1 MGKTVRTFLPLLLLL
16 TLCSAG
22 SIAAAAA
29 SAVPPMVAAGSGVNL
44 GITRLLAEAFQK
56 THPNA
61 VVQVPGSIGTRGAIK
76 AAADGAIALGLIS
89 RPLQP
94 GELALGFTA
103 VPYAR
108 VPLALAVHPS
118 VPDRG
123 ISAAELI
130 DIVRGTKK
138 RWKDGREIV
147 VQVREKSD
155 SGFGV
160 LQEKIPGFREAY
172 QQSLQTGR
180 WSVYYTD
187 QEANQAIV
195 RTPCAIGV
203 TDLGMIRTEG
213 LAVKPLTLD
222 GVTPVPEALAKG
234 TYPLGRDLTFI
245 YREPHL
251 PKQGKAFLD
260 FVRSEQGGRIL
271 KANGYLPLR

>member
-1 MGKTVRTFLPLLLLL
+1 MGKTVRTFLPFLLLL
-16 TLCSAG
+16 TLCSAV
-22 SIAAAAA
+22 SAAVAA
-29 SAVPPMVAAGSGVNL
+29 SAAPPLVAAGSGVNL

-56 THPNA
+56 THPGA

-94 GELALGFTA
+94 GELALGFAA

-118 VPDRG
+118 VPETG
-123 ISAAELI
+123 ISTQELI

-172 QQSLQTGR
+172 QESLQAGR

-213 LAVKPLTLD
+213 LAVRPLRLD
-222 GVTPVPEALAKG
+222 GVTPVPETLAG
-234 TYPLGRDLTFI
+234 GAYPLGRDLTFV
-245 YREPHL
+245 YRETHL

-260 FVRSEQGGRIL
+260 FVRSEQGSRIL
-271 KANGYLPLR
+271 RAHGYLPLR